1 MQRWRRVSPRPWDSG
16 RSARGGGWGS
26 HVVSQQE
33 QTLGIRLCVGGRGR
47 KTAAGFFHLTSVSRT
62 LIMLLVQ

>member
-1 MQRWRRVSPRPWDSG
+1 MYPPAPGTRGAVP
-16 RSARGGGWGS
+16 RGGGSGS
-26 HVVSQQE
+26 HEVSQQE
-33 QTLGIRLCVGGRGR
+33 QTLGIRLCVGGGGR